1 MKNYLLIL
9 FFFTY
14 GGIFAQNQDW
24 ETKFFYQVK
33 NIDDFIGR
41 FNADSDHAVVKSF
54 AELYPEEKGYR
65 SRILISLFDLRKPD
79 LDSTLIRTF
88 VDVITK
94 GGESRELSVYDN
106 DWYAQL
112 QCRVKYKGNI
122 EDMTIA
128 MQLEK
133 TEDYSSKWV
142 IRGVHG
148 DFLKT
153 PISASDNRSFHPA
166 SDGVDFMNLR
176 NLFKADK
183 SQIRSYLYKDYKLS
197 ALDLFVHELLAGN
210 VEFDQLS
217 DISYHFLQLDGWAFV
232 VDKQSRE
239 DLNSGWL
246 IRDLIRI
253 TDKQKDIYKKE
264 ILYLDE

>member
-1 MKNYLLIL
+1 MKNYLFTLL
-9 FFFTY
+9 FFMY
-14 GGIFAQNQDW
+14 GGIFAQNHDW

-41 FNADSDHAVVKSF
+41 FNADSGHAVVKSF

-79 LDSTLIRTF
+79 LDSSLIRTF
-88 VDVITK
+88 VEIITTS
-94 GGESRELSVYDN
+94 EHNRHLSIYD
-106 DWYAQL
+106 DEWYAQL
-112 QCRVKYKGNI
+112 QCRVRYKGEAKNLI
-122 EDMTIA
+122 IA

-133 TEDYSSKWV
+133 TKDYSSKWV
-142 IRGVHG
+142 IRGVYG
-148 DFLKT
+148 DFLKV
-153 PISASDNRSFHPA
+153 PITGSDDRSFHPA

-183 SQIRSYLYKDYKLS
+183 SQIRSYLHKDYRMS
-197 ALDLFVHELLAGN
+197 TLDLFVHEQLAGN
-210 VEFDQLS
+210 IEFEQLN
-217 DISYHFLQLDGWAFV
+217 DISYHFLQLDGWVFV

-246 IRDLIRI
+246 IRDLMRVNF
-253 TDKQKDIYKKE
+253 KQKEIYKKE
-264 ILYLDE
+264 ILHLDD